1 MTSASP
7 ILLWLRRDLRLHDA
21 PALADACASGR
32 PVIPV
37 FIRDALTDGLG
48 AAPKWRLGRGLEV
61 FSHLLEAKDSR
72 LILRSGPPQEALQA
86 LAEETGATD
95 VYWTRAYDPASV
107 ERDTG
112 VKAGL
117 KDAGIGA
124 RSFAGALLFEPWE
137 VQTKDGGPY
146 RVYSPFW
153 KAVKGREVAPPCAA
167 PKRIAAPKAWPESER
182 LTDWAMGA
190 EMRRGAA
197 VLARHV
203 EVGEAAARGR
213 FERFLDERLESYKA
227 DRDAPAADGTSGMSA
242 FLATGE
248 IGPRTLWHGAM
259 RAWHEGNAGAETY
272 LKELVW
278 REFAWHLAW
287 HTPRILDRNWR
298 EEWDAF
304 SWSEDEDRPEVLAWK
319 QGRTGIPLVDA
330 GMRELQVTGTMH
342 NRVRMIVASYLTKH
356 LMTHWRIGQRWFEEH
371 LVDWDPASN
380 AMGWQWVAGSGPD
393 AAPYFRIFNPETQRE
408 KFDPKERYLHRWIA
422 EGQGSPPETALAYYE
437 AIPKG
442 WNLSPGDA
450 YPEPVV
456 SLPDGRARALAAYE
470 ERRS

>member
-112 VKAGL
+112 VKARL

-182 LTDWAMGA
+182 LADWAMGA
-190 EMRRGAA
+190 AMQRGAD
-197 VLARHV
+197 VLERHV
-203 EVGEAAARGR
+203 DVGEVAARGR
-213 FERFLDERLESYKA
+213 FERFLDETLDSYKA

-287 HTPRILDRNWR
+287 HTPHILERNWR

-304 SWSEDEDRPEVLAWK
+304 PWSEDEDRPEVLAWK

-408 KFDPKERYLHRWIA
+408 KFDPKERYLHRWIG
-422 EGQGSPPETALAYYE
+422 EGQGAPSETALAYYE
-437 AIPKG
+437 AIPKS

-470 ERRS
+470 ERRG